1 MVIFFYGAM
10 IMLILQV
17 TIALDAFAIDCLLT
31 GQEQACSRIIWL
43 VVRLG
48 VNTQE
53 MVADCSI
60 VITSIGEIWVLDN
73 P

>member
-1 MVIFFYGAM
+1 M
-10 IMLILQV
+10 
-17 TIALDAFAIDCLLT
+17 DAFAIDCLLT
-31 GQEQACSRIIWL
+31 GQEQAFSRIIWL

-48 VNTQE
+48 VTMPEWLNTQE

-73 P
+73 PQVRCFLMIVH